1 MEHSIENIL
10 DNLTSTVENLMIND
24 TLKEWELAPN
34 IPDFEYFYGMMTA
47 LFMAYWLVCLVYYVV
62 FKSKDRKKT
71 EPFSSLLAHLCDILE
86 SLLMHI
92 QLAICAFIVFKILL
106 SGFIVYSI
114 LFTIVTLMAVIRM
127 TTEIYLLVLCVFVI
141 VKFFSHSNYGSADMA
156 PNFWR
161 FVIGVT
167 GQLVSMKDF
176 GLLIYSLIA
185 FANQDSWEK
194 LFVCYS
200 GIYMWTQLLLFL
212 SCFLSVQMLLDF
224 QHPAMSNSEMILCV
238 QTILFT
244 VMKSMTT
251 VVLHY
256 YNFNQVGDGILSAF
270 FIFSD
275 ILWVPIV
282 VRVADSVR
290 LQETRSGPPGKDRN
304 G

>member
-1 MEHSIENIL
+1 MEPSIENIL
-10 DNLTSTVENLMIND
+10 DNLTSTVENLMVNE
-24 TLKEWELAPN
+24 TLKEWELAPD

-47 LFMAYWLVCLVYYVV
+47 LFMAYWLVCLVYHFV

-71 EPFSSLLAHLCDILE
+71 EPFSSLLAHLCEILE

-92 QLAICAFIVFKILL
+92 QLAICAFIAFKILL

-141 VKFFSHSNYGSADMA
+141 VKFFSHFNYGSAEMA

-176 GLLIYSLIA
+176 GLLIYALIA

-200 GIYMWTQLLLFL
+200 
-212 SCFLSVQMLLDF
+212 
-224 QHPAMSNSEMILCV
+224 
-238 QTILFT
+238 
-244 VMKSMTT
+244 MTT

-256 YNFNQVGDGILSAF
+256 YNFSQVGDGILSAF

-282 VRVADSVR
+282 VRMAEILMAFKKPEMV
-290 LQETRSGPPGKDRN
+290 LQEKIAMAEKP
-304 G
+304 